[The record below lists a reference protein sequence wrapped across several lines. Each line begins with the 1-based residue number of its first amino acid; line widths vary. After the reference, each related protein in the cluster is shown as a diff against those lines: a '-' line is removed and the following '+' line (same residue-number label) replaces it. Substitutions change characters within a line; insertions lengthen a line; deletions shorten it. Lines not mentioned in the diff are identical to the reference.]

1 MGSKFGRKKVNKNKK
16 RQYNFNTEFEI
27 ESYLNYQGDK
37 FANEFDANTYIR
49 MTKALDY
56 YDPAKGNV
64 KNLSNVLKKATANF
78 LVISFTSDWRFSSE
92 RSKEI
97 VKGLLDNNIKV
108 SYAEL
113 SAVSGHDAFLM
124 EDEHYHRIIK
134 SYFQK
139 IYKQL

>member
-1 MGSKFGRKKVNKNKK
+1 
-16 RQYNFNTEFEI
+16 
-27 ESYLNYQGDK
+27 
-37 FANEFDANTYIR
+37 

-56 YDPAKGNV
+56 YDPAKGNL
-64 KNLSNVLKKATANF
+64 KNLSKVLKKAKANF
-78 LVISFTSDWRFSSE
+78 LVISFTSDWRFSSK

-113 SAVSGHDAFLM
+113 SSLSGHDAFLM
-124 EDEHYHRIIK
+124 DDEHYHEIIK
-134 SYFQK
+134 SYLQK

>member
-1 MGSKFGRKKVNKNKK
+1 
-16 RQYNFNTEFEI
+16 
-27 ESYLNYQGDK
+27 
-37 FANEFDANTYIR
+37 

-56 YDPAKGNV
+56 YDPAKSNV
-64 KNLSNVLKKATANF
+64 KNLSKVLKKAKANF
-78 LVISFTSDWRFSSE
+78 LVISFSSDWRFSSE

-124 EDEHYHRIIK
+124 EDEHYHGIIK
-134 SYFQK
+134 SYFK
-139 IYKQL
+139 KVHKQL